1 MGQARQ
7 AAKNRKNGSCE
18 SFKGRGGRNIKADA
32 NRAIGADTTA
42 DLATGQPVGSNA
54 VGEGISHTAL
64 GKPDLSVNSTTINY
78 ISLRLKAIRA
88 LEILCDSDATPPN
101 VRASAARTLLELV
114 GAIGGRAKREE
125 DQDLND
131 LSLEPETMTL
141 QDIDRE
147 LLRLGEV

>member
-1 MGQARQ
+1 MGPARQ
-7 AAKNRKNGSCE
+7 AAKNRKNGSRE
-18 SFKGRGGRNIKADA
+18 SSKGRRGRNVKVDANCAVGADA
-32 NRAIGADTTA
+32 TA
-42 DLATGQPVGSNA
+42 NLATGQSVGSDA
-54 VGEGISHTAL
+54 ASQGISHTAL
-64 GKPDLSVNSTTINY
+64 GEPDLPVNSTTTDY
-78 ISLRLKAIRA
+78 ISLRLKAVLA
-88 LEILCDSDATPPN
+88 LEKLLDDPAAPAN

-114 GAIGGRAKREE
+114 GAIGGRVKREE

>member
-1 MGQARQ
+1 MGKAGSAAVKRTVSGRQ
-7 AAKNRKNGSCE
+7 GQSRKRRPIADRAGGIDPAANLPTSGPVV
-18 SFKGRGGRNIKADA
+18 ADA
-32 NRAIGADTTA
+32 ASKGLEDAKLGEANN
-42 DLATGQPVGSNA
+42 PVG
-54 VGEGISHTAL
+54 TTTTRYL
-64 GKPDLSVNSTTINY
+64 G
-78 ISLRLKAIRA
+78 LRLKAELA
-88 LEILCDSDATPPN
+88 LEKLLDEPAAPAN

-114 GAIGGRAKREE
+114 GAIGVKAKREG